1 MGAAS
6 TRIHARIAKTPLA
19 LVAKITPPIAFVS
32 QRKTDIAKHS
42 LLQTF

>member
-6 TRIHARIAKTPLA
+6 ALIHARIAKTPLA
-19 LVAKITPPIAFVS
+19 FVAKITPPVAFVS
-32 QRKTDIAKHS
+32 QSKTDIAKHS